1 MVLQLLKRL
10 GLDLSDPFTCHTKFI
25 SYFLECHCI
34 VIFKA
39 IPAHDDFSSLFIKA
53 VKGTHDLLT
62 QNCTFHRVTGF
73 KISHLFM
80 NIVKV
85 INGSAGVFQ

>member
-10 GLDLSDPFTCHTKFI
+10 DLDLSDPFTCHAKCT
-25 SYFLECHCI
+25 SYFLERHGI
-34 VIFKA
+34 VFVKA
-39 IPAHDDFSSLFIKA
+39 IPAHDDFSSLFIKP
-53 VKGTHDLLT
+53 VKGAHDLLT
-62 QNCTFHRVTGF
+62 QNCIFHRVTGF
-73 KISHLFM
+73 KISQLFM